1 MADRAVKPDSQ
12 ETGASTSG
20 GGRAGRELGGSLGS
34 PRWPRI
40 LRMTSPASIVA
51 ITDMRP
57 PQREGHQA
65 LEGTAFASNAREPSA
80 EHAAGQE
87 LSELALDEPRQT
99 APIGARGDLGAKGL
113 EVLAHHPMEDGALHG
128 PGLVAGAAHTRRP
141 QPGACRP
148 GSAGKRPIS
157 RGWAATD
164 GNASAQQPVA
174 RTSSRRRCSPA
185 GCAAPGPATPPTPP
199 AGAPARRARR
209 SPADG
214 PSVSCRAAPAATRA
228 APAATHPGRRTAS
241 TRPA

>member
-87 LSELALDEPRQT
+87 LSELARRTAADRPHRCARRSRRERSRSARAPPDGGRCPPWPGAGSWRRPHT
-99 APIGARGDLGAKGL
+99 APPARGMPPRLGGEAPDLSRVGRHGWQRQRATTRCAHGQPAPAFTRRGGARTRYSD
-113 EVLAHHPMEDGALHG
+113 D
-128 PGLVAGAAHTRRP
+128 AARR
-141 QPGACRP
+141 RS
-148 GSAGKRPIS
+148 GSAGS
-157 RGWAATD
+157 TLAA
-164 GNASAQQPVA
+164 GRAVSK
-174 RTSSRRRCSPA
+174 
-185 GCAAPGPATPPTPP
+185 PPT
-199 AGAPARRARR
+199 R
-209 SPADG
+209 S
-214 PSVSCRAAPAATRA
+214 RTHRTRA
-228 APAATHPGRRTAS
+228 GSH
-241 TRPA
+241 RPRSSNSE